1 MRTNGNVAAGPSQEE
16 WRDGLQ
22 KGETEEVLY
31 FKQVSDVLEIR
42 TIET

>member
-22 KGETEEVLY
+22 KRETEEVMY
-31 FKQVSDVLEIR
+31 FKQISDVLEIR
-42 TIET
+42 ATET